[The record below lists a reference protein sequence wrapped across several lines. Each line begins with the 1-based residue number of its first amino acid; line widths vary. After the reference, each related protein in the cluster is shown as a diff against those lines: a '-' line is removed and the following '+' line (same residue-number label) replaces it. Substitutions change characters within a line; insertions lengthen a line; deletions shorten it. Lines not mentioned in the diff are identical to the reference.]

1 MQTHNSRLYK
11 LEGPN
16 MHALYRIKYNTS
28 NLGGINNYKP
38 LKPVLETILAYPR
51 IYGYS

>member
-1 MQTHNSRLYK
+1 MQIYNSRLYR

-16 MHALYRIKYNTS
+16 IYALYRIKYSTN

-38 LKPVLETILAYPR
+38 LKLILKIMLAYP
-51 IYGYS
+51 YTHGYS